1 MKKYWI
7 LAVCFLILCAVFS
20 VIAVRRSRGETIFLE
35 RDPDSVRDYV
45 AFLPDTADAEPL
57 PPITEPV
64 ETEIPAAVTEEPM
77 NTEAEETEAETETE
91 EITEAPIDPPKEE
104 TQKQQS
110 SVLPA
115 HSRSALMD
123 FSYLQKVN
131 PEIYAYL
138 DIAGTTVSYPI
149 LQSAADDQKYLT
161 TAYDGSYYVGGSI
174 FTEHT
179 YNGKDFSDP
188 VTMVYGHYMKSGK
201 LFGSLQSIY
210 SDKTSFDEHS
220 EITVYI
226 PGDVKYYRVFAA
238 VPFETFHILAT
249 YDFSNRYWYQQFFR
263 RISEIEAPGANFDPD
278 ITPEPEDHIL
288 ILSTCENGDSSGRFL
303 VIAILEDDLPVS
315 DGN

>member
-7 LAVCFLILCAVFS
+7 LAIVFLLLCVVFS
-20 VIAVRRSRGETIFLE
+20 VIAVRRSRGETILLE

-45 AFLPDTADAEPL
+45 AFLPDTADAETL
-57 PPITEPV
+57 PPVTEPV
-64 ETEIPAAVTEEPM
+64 ETETAAAVTEEPI

-91 EITEAPIDPPKEE
+91 EVTEAQTEPPKAEA
-104 TQKQQS
+104 QKQQS
-110 SVLPA
+110 VLPE
-115 HSRSALMD
+115 HSRTALMD

-161 TAYDGSYYVGGSI
+161 TAYDGSYYIGGSI

-210 SDKTSFDEHS
+210 SDKTSFTEHQ

-238 VPFETFHILAT
+238 VPFETYHILAT

-263 RISEIEAPGANFDPD
+263 KVSEIEAPGANFDPD
-278 ITPEPEDHIL
+278 ITPEPGDHIL
-288 ILSTCENGDSSGRFL
+288 ILSTCLSGDSSNRFL
-303 VIAILEDDLPVS
+303 VVAILEDDLPVS

>member
-1 MKKYWI
+1 M
-7 LAVCFLILCAVFS
+7 L
-20 VIAVRRSRGETIFLE
+20 AVRRGRGETILLE

-64 ETEIPAAVTEEPM
+64 GTESAAAVTEEPM
-77 NTEAEETEAETETE
+77 NTEAESETETE
-91 EITEAPIDPPKEE
+91 EVTEVPIDPSKEE
-104 TQKQQS
+104 AQKQQ

-115 HSRSALMD
+115 HSRTALMD

-161 TAYDGSYYVGGSI
+161 TAYDGSYYIGGSI

-210 SDKTSFDEHS
+210 SDKTSFTEHR

-238 VPFETFHILAT
+238 VPFETYHILAAC
-249 YDFSNRYWYQQFFR
+249 DFSNRYRYQQFFR
-263 RISEIEAPGANFDPD
+263 KVSEIEVPGANFDPD

-303 VIAILEDDLPVS
+303 VIAILEDDIPVS